1 MWERYGDNDDIN
13 CDIRERMVIS
23 IVTLQGDIYMYDI
36 CILYMYDINCDVA
49 GRASRLE
56 AITHCW
62 LKREQVQGSHTTI
75 SGSFGGSI
83 FIDLKM

>member
-1 MWERYGDNDDIN
+1 M
-13 CDIRERMVIS
+13 IS

-36 CILYMYDINCDVA
+36 CTRGILSLYDINCDVA

-83 FIDLKM
+83 FIDL